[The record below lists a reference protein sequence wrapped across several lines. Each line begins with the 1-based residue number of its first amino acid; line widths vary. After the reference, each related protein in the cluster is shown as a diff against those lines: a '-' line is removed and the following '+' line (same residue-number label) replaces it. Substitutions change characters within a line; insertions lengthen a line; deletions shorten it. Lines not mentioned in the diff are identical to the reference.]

1 MAKIMEQPIV
11 DFLRQQLNF
20 SGFPL
25 PSVSEDENHLIVYEQ
40 DSYKQN
46 SELLELFQHLQ
57 SVMRILIFYGQ
68 TMLNMAS
75 LNLLSSTPIIIWLLL
90 LNVSLKLQII
100 VAKNCEE
107 GNLVRDWKAI
117 SRYSVEGALHYAKYL
132 FVNYDVIAIAV
143 SGTPDNY
150 RINTFAWEKGR
161 LHIEDEK
168 GPFVNLNIHSILS
181 YKEYTQAFDSIN
193 TIKRTILEKDAL
205 SVPRFESNSL

>member
-40 DSYKQN
+40 DM
-46 SELLELFQHLQ
+46 LQ

-68 TMLNMAS
+68 TMLILAS

-100 VAKNCEE
+100 VAKNCEKKE
-107 GNLVRDWKAI
+107 SLFEILKLLAGIPWKVLYI
-117 SRYSVEGALHYAKYL
+117 
-132 FVNYDVIAIAV
+132 
-143 SGTPDNY
+143 TP
-150 RINTFAWEKGR
+150 
-161 LHIEDEK
+161 
-168 GPFVNLNIHSILS
+168 SICLLI
-181 YKEYTQAFDSIN
+181 TM
-193 TIKRTILEKDAL
+193 
-205 SVPRFESNSL
+205 

>member
-46 SELLELFQHLQ
+46 SELLELFQ

-68 TMLNMAS
+68 TMLILAS

-100 VAKNCEE
+100 VAKNCEKKE
-107 GNLVRDWKAI
+107 SLFEILKLLAGIPWKVLYI
-117 SRYSVEGALHYAKYL
+117 
-132 FVNYDVIAIAV
+132 
-143 SGTPDNY
+143 TP
-150 RINTFAWEKGR
+150 
-161 LHIEDEK
+161 
-168 GPFVNLNIHSILS
+168 SICLLI
-181 YKEYTQAFDSIN
+181 TM
-193 TIKRTILEKDAL
+193 
-205 SVPRFESNSL
+205 